1 MKLRIFVAFLYFP
14 YFLFSQKTDS
24 LTVDSIPK
32 HSVRKA
38 VILSAIIPAS
48 GQFYNFSHT
57 EKGQKGKNNIYWK
70 VPLIYS
76 ALGATTYF
84 LIKNQSIQHSLK
96 LEYNNRYV
104 NKNSNLNEEW
114 NKYDSAGI
122 VTLYDFYS
130 RRRDLSILIV
140 GATYIA
146 QLIDAGIEAHF
157 VKFDLSEDLTMNIRP
172 KLYNFNTAGIGISF
186 NFHPENNRLP
196 NIKF

>member
-1 MKLRIFVAFLYFP
+1 MKLRLFVAFLYFP

-38 VILSAIIPAS
+38 VILSAIVPAS
-48 GQFYNFSHT
+48 GQFYNFLHT
-57 EKGQKGKNNIYWK
+57 EKGQKGKNNVYWK

-76 ALGATTYF
+76 ALGLTTSF

-96 LEYNNRYV
+96 VEYNNRYV
-104 NKNSNLNEEW
+104 KIDPNLNEKW
-114 NKYDSAGI
+114 NNYDSAGI
-122 VTLYDFYS
+122 VSLYNAYS
-130 RRRDLSILIV
+130 RRRDLSILLV
-140 GATYIA
+140 GATYLV

-157 VKFDLSEDLTMNIRP
+157 VKFDLSKDLTLNVRP